1 MNVCLLLFLSLS
13 SLDVAYAATHPL
25 TGSSIINQPGN
36 AFAFSQMGFKL
47 DTMPLNWQF
56 NKSLAANLNAIE
68 LGVANKTLLTFR
80 METVSPKT
88 NLERYVR
95 QYLRDYNQYGF
106 EVTSLKSN
114 STSAIPSVIVDLDQK
129 NKTTKSRQ
137 VFFLKKDRMIIATC
151 ADIVANFTA
160 TVAVC
165 NQVLGSFKWR

>member
-1 MNVCLLLFLSLS
+1 MNVLLLLLINIGFT
-13 SLDVAYAATHPL
+13 ATHPL

-36 AFAFSQMGFKL
+36 AFAFTQMGFKL

-56 NKSLAANLNAIE
+56 NKSLPTSLNSIE
-68 LGVANKTLLTFR
+68 LGVGTKTLLTFR

-88 NLERYVR
+88 QLERYVR

-114 STSAIPSVIVDLDQK
+114 SSSPVPSVVVDLDQK

-137 VFFLKKDRMIIATC
+137 VFFLKQDKMIVATC
-151 ADIVANFTA
+151 SDDVANFPA